1 MTPERWRAVDAILQ
15 AALACEPAR
24 RAAVVAAACGTD
36 EALRAEVES
45 LLAAHVDADDT
56 FLERPAAGALL
67 ATDLATGLAA
77 DLVAPLT
84 DASPLIDHAG
94 RRPLASALDGRIPSA
109 KGVDKLKEP
118 AHVVPL
124 AGVGPREQAV
134 EYALHVTP
142 RGRTVSA
149 RATLYVAGAMLVVG
163 VVGGLIFERSS
174 FVQRWTERVSVL
186 VPPTRNVGVAVPPPA
201 ASVSLAVVNRDGQLI
216 RAIAANRPWTP
227 RFSPDGHRVAY
238 GAFGAGRETSDL
250 WVTDLDAGTTRRL
263 TDDDADAN
271 DPQWSADGAS
281 LAYSANA
288 AGGKD
293 VMLSSLSGT
302 AARVLASRPGI
313 QFPSDWR
320 RDGSALLVTEDGSG
334 SHDVIVQPVDGSPA
348 VAYAATGA
356 DETAARFSPDGRWV
370 AYTSDASGRP
380 EVYLD
385 SYPRRG
391 QRVLVSSGGGVH
403 PVWRGDG
410 RELYYWRD
418 GALVAVQLGAAN
430 GSLPPIR
437 VSQTVLFRA
446 KYDVGVS
453 TMYDVSPDGQ
463 RFVIATQ
470 P

>member
-15 AALACEPAR
+15 AALACEPER
-24 RAAVVAAACGTD
+24 RDAVVAAACGAD
-36 EALRAEVES
+36 AALRMEVES
-45 LLAAHVDADDT
+45 LLSAHVDSDDA
-56 FLERPAAGALL
+56 FLERPAAGAVL
-67 ATDLATGLAA
+67 ATDLAA
-77 DLVAPLT
+77 DLAIQRPDML
-84 DASPLIDHAG
+84 PFIDRAG
-94 RRPLASALDGRIPSA
+94 RRPLASAPDDRMPSERA
-109 KGVDKLKEP
+109 FDNAMAP

-124 AGVGPREQAV
+124 EGARHEAHAAKVAPHAAPGA
-134 EYALHVTP
+134 
-142 RGRTVSA
+142 RTVSA
-149 RATLYVAGAMLVVG
+149 RATLYVAAVMLVVG
-163 VVGGLIFERSS
+163 LVGGLVVDRSS
-174 FVQRWTERVSVL
+174 FVRRWTDGTAAVVNAASNGRV
-186 VPPTRNVGVAVPPPA
+186 VAPPA
-201 ASVSLAVVNRDGQLI
+201 AATGVSLAVVDRAGQLV
-216 RAIAANRPWTP
+216 RAIPASRPWTP

-238 GAFGAGRETSDL
+238 GAFGNGRESSDL

-263 TDDDADAN
+263 TDGDADAN

-281 LAYSANA
+281 IAYSASA
-288 AGGKD
+288 PGGKD
-293 VMLSSLSGT
+293 VMLSRLGNGDV
-302 AARVLASRPGI
+302 RVLASRPGT

-320 RDGSALLVTEDGSG
+320 RDGSALLVTEEAGDK
-334 SHDVIVQPVDGSPA
+334 HDILVQPADGSP
-348 VAYAATGA
+348 VVMYAATAA
-356 DETAARFSPDGRWV
+356 DETAARFSPDGHWV

-391 QRVLVSSGGGVH
+391 QRVLVSSGGGAH

-418 GALVAVQLGAAN
+418 GALMAVQLGAAK